1 MLVLDEP
8 FSGLDVESADN
19 VSKTLSK
26 LNQEA
31 NMTLLIYNYQLNE
44 IRSLCNRFMFIDK
57 EKLVKKIK

>member
-26 LNQEA
+26 LIKK
-31 NMTLLIYNYQLNE
+31 LI
-44 IRSLCNRFMFIDK
+44 
-57 EKLVKKIK
+57 